1 MSVDQDVLDL
11 MEKKLSHDDFKII
24 YGLSMAKILA
34 YTGHTFDEF
43 PFLDRILE
51 TPDDGE
57 DVSIVGVFWKYLDE
71 KTTKIKVFTILSG
84 I

>member
-1 MSVDQDVLDL
+1 
-11 MEKKLSHDDFKII
+11 
-24 YGLSMAKILA
+24 MAKILA

-71 KTTKIKVFTILSG
+71 KTTNIKVFTILSG